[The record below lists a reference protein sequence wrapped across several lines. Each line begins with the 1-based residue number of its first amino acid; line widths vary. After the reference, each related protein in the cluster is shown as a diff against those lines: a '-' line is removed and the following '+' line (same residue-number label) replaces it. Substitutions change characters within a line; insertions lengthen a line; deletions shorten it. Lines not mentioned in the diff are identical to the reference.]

1 MIIFDL
7 SCNLNHCF
15 EGWFRNADDFNLQL
29 NSERIACPQC
39 SSTTIRRIPS
49 AVSISSSHTERD
61 KVSVA
66 PSNRVQ
72 AGRVPPSE
80 TQMKAMVR
88 QVVNTLISSSE
99 DVGSDFT
106 VEARKI
112 HYKQAP
118 DRSIRGQ
125 ASADDVEAL
134 IDEGIPVVNLPNIKS
149 EDLN

>member
-7 SCNLNHCF
+7 CCNLDHRF
-15 EGWFRNADDFNLQL
+15 EGWFRNADDYNFQL
-29 NSERIACPQC
+29 SSKLIACPQC
-39 SSTTIRRIPS
+39 SSTAIRRIPS
-49 AVSISSSHTERD
+49 AISISSRTERN
-61 KVSVA
+61 KVSVV
-66 PSNRVQ
+66 PSNNAQ
-72 AGRVPPSE
+72 GGRAPPSE
-80 TQMKAMVR
+80 TQLKAMVR
-88 QVVNTLISSSE
+88 QVVDTLISNSE

-118 DRSIRGQ
+118 DRSIRGR

-134 IDEGIPVVNLPNIKS
+134 IDEGIPVVNLPIIKN